1 MDDDAT
7 PGRHARRSRR
17 RLVRALA
24 MLSVLAV
31 VVAVRALGD
40 GDPGPLAHAL
50 LLVAMLLAA
59 QALWIEQQLVTPARE
74 PATAD
79 RLTAAPDEG

>member
-17 RLVRALA
+17 RLARALA
-24 MLSVLAV
+24 MLSVLAA

-40 GDPGPLAHAL
+40 GDPGPLAHVF

-59 QALWIEQQLVTPARE
+59 QALWMEQQLDAPARE
-74 PATAD
+74 PVTPHP
-79 RLTAAPDEG
+79 LTPHPDED

>member
-1 MDDDAT
+1 MDDDVT

-24 MLSVLAV
+24 LLSVLAAL
-31 VVAVRALGD
+31 VAVRALAD
-40 GDPGPLAHAL
+40 GDPGPLAHAF

-59 QALWIEQQLVTPARE
+59 QALWFEQQLEAPARE
-74 PATAD
+74 PVAPD
-79 RLTAAPDEG
+79 RLSAGPDEG